1 MKIVIIEDEKYTAK
15 DLAHT
20 IRIVEPDAEIVSIL
34 YSVED
39 ALIYFEM
46 NPEVDLIF
54 SDIELGDGL
63 SFDIFRKV
71 EIQAPVIF
79 CTAYQQY
86 TLEAF
91 QTLGIDYTLK
101 PFSKQSIGK
110 ALQKYKV
117 LKNKFVK
124 PVHHPET
131 LYSHLKNVQL
141 YKPSVL
147 AHQGDKIIPVNESEI
162 ALFYIENDCTYAYT
176 FQQKKVLINQRLD
189 KLEDK
194 FTNFFRANRQFLVN
208 RKAVKDASQ
217 YFNRKMV
224 VNLSINFPEKIII
237 GKLKTTEFINWLES
251 NG

>member
-1 MKIVIIEDEKYTAK
+1 MKIAIIEDEKLTAK
-15 DLAHT
+15 DLAQT

-39 ALIYFEM
+39 ALLYFEM

-63 SFDIFRKV
+63 SFDIFRKAN
-71 EIQAPVIF
+71 IQVPVIF

-91 QTLGIDYTLK
+91 QSLGIDYTLK
-101 PFSKQSIGK
+101 PFSKQSIEK
-110 ALQKYKV
+110 TLQKYKV

-124 PVHHPET
+124 PIDSNEA

-141 YKPSVL
+141 KNPSVL
-147 AHQGDKIIPVNESEI
+147 AHQGDKIIPINEGKI

-176 FQQKKVLINQRLD
+176 FQQKKVVINQRMD
-189 KLEDK
+189 KLENK
-194 FTNFFRANRQFLVN
+194 FPNFFRANRQFLVN
-208 RKAVKDASQ
+208 RKAVKEASQ

-224 VNLSINFPEKIII
+224 VNLTVNFPEKIIV
-237 GKLKTTEFINWLES
+237 GKLKITEFVHWLES
-251 NG
+251 N